1 MLRPTHLHM
10 YWIASWSPSQS
21 LPLMVSY
28 ACHRQSSLD
37 MLPSAALMPPWAATV
52 WERVGNSLVRHLQGG
67 HAVSMGNA
75 ADWAG
80 VAWRCAQQ
88 AKQLLCHAGRI
99 NLCVVK
105 MVVPASPA

>member
-1 MLRPTHLHM
+1 MRFKTHLHM

-52 WERVGNSLVRHLQGG
+52 WERVGNSFVRHLQ
-67 HAVSMGNA
+67 S
-75 ADWAG
+75 
-80 VAWRCAQQ
+80 
-88 AKQLLCHAGRI
+88 GR
-99 NLCVVK
+99 VE
-105 MVVPASPA
+105 